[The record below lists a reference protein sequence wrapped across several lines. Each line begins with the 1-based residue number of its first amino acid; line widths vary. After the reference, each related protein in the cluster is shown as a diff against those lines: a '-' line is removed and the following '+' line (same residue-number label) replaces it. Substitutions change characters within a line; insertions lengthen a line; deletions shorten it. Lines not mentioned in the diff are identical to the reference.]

1 MASKARQL
9 GRHKPPRVK
18 GAVGVWS
25 EDMNLKQQIQ
35 RRDYWLHFDFN
46 VAIAIVVAVTLITY
60 VVSKFAG

>member
-1 MASKARQL
+1 
-9 GRHKPPRVK
+9 
-18 GAVGVWS
+18 
-25 EDMNLKQQIQ
+25 MNLKQQIQ